1 VSAGVST
8 ALVVP
13 GHSRFG
19 RLSGRCRR
27 VLDAAAELATERG
40 ERLVVLTGRSRWGPA
55 EGDRMAAAWRGG
67 PDVELV
73 VEATARTT
81 AENAARSLEL
91 LRARGVRRATVVCAP
106 AQTTRARYLFRRLG
120 ASAGVEC
127 EVLRAWR
134 FPTPLAVAWELAALP
149 LAPRQGRAALARVRA
164 ARGA

>member
-1 VSAGVST
+1 VQAPLAT

-27 VLDAAAELATERG
+27 VLDAAADLAGDRG
-40 ERLVVLTGRSRWGPA
+40 ERLVVLTGRSRWGPIEA
-55 EGDRMAAAWRGG
+55 HRMADAWHGSA
-67 PDVELV
+67 DVEVV

-81 AENAARSLEL
+81 AENALRSLEL
-91 LRARGVRRATVVCAP
+91 LRARGIRRATVVCAP
-106 AQTTRARYLFRRLG
+106 AHVTRAGYLFRRLG

-127 EVLRAWR
+127 EVVRAWR

-149 LAPRQGRAALARVRA
+149 FAPRQGRAALARVRA